1 MTLVLCDFYYNKTG
15 LLITG
20 MTFYIGNRLKSE
32 NHKFQ
37 LKESHL
43 CLTSEKPRDSVIFY
57 SIERCR

>member
-1 MTLVLCDFYYNKTG
+1 MTLVLCDFYYNKPG

-20 MTFYIGNRLKSE
+20 MTFYIGNRLKSA

-43 CLTSEKPRDSVIFY
+43 CLTSEKP
-57 SIERCR
+57 